1 MPELSKEEKRERLA
15 ESLADK
21 TGATEEEKAYY
32 IDVRVGDIDTADL
45 SVEELKDLIRLRLR
59 LNNRAEDLYDLDAF
73 DHDQL
78 ARILMSRYF
87 SWPYEKLVNAEDSEK
102 TYMAFIGDDPVI
114 YAQYTDDPLYS
125 NHAVTVVGWDDTFS
139 AQNWPEGHRPPA
151 DGVWIVKNSWGEDWG
166 TNGYFL
172 LSYYDKS
179 LNALGSFEFEVRE
192 DLQSMEYMTILQH
205 DYMPAEISSSTLFAE
220 PVYAANIFDIEEDS
234 VLQFISTM
242 TGDLD
247 TTVTASIYLLNEDA
261 VVPTDGRL
269 LDTVTETFR
278 YAGYH
283 RMPLYGN
290 LLLPAGSRIS
300 IVILERIPDD
310 AGIRYALVNN
320 SSIGQEGVEA
330 FNQAHAEEGRKI
342 ERYAKGVVNPGE
354 SFISFE
360 ADRWIDWTEAI
371 DTFAQNGANVYVA
384 YDNLPIKAH
393 VYPWSQVEKAHD
405 LSRRIR
411 IAGGE
416 AAICPEDGYMLLDIA
431 R

>member
-1 MPELSKEEKRERLA
+1 
-15 ESLADK
+15 
-21 TGATEEEKAYY
+21 
-32 IDVRVGDIDTADL
+32 
-45 SVEELKDLIRLRLR
+45 
-59 LNNRAEDLYDLDAF
+59 
-73 DHDQL
+73 
-78 ARILMSRYF
+78 
-87 SWPYEKLVNAEDSEK
+87 
-102 TYMAFIGDDPVI
+102 
-114 YAQYTDDPLYS
+114 
-125 NHAVTVVGWDDTFS
+125 
-139 AQNWPEGHRPPA
+139 
-151 DGVWIVKNSWGEDWG
+151 
-166 TNGYFL
+166 
-172 LSYYDKS
+172 
-179 LNALGSFEFEVRE
+179 
-192 DLQSMEYMTILQH
+192 MEYMTILQH